1 MKAKYYIGILSA
13 LILAGIPLKAQ
24 YADNRDFRNDNASII
39 VNNYYDDY
47 DYYFSSRIN
56 RFHRSYSAFEYY
68 SPVFTETYWYNYRPY
83 SWGVSIYGGTGLGF
97 GLSYNYPVYYYGWNY
112 GNWYSYDY
120 GWYDPYYGSYW
131 WGYDPFYYSWYSPVF
146 ININIGNRW
155 GHNYWGWNRHNYWGW
170 NRHNYWYND
179 YSPIYNT
186 YNNYNNYPANR
197 YSSREYPDRGR
208 PAEYNRTNSGG
219 DSRREAI
226 PAPDSRTGVN
236 NSNDRV
242 RSNAGIDNNP
252 TRRSAEV
259 RNNTGNT
266 GNNNA
271 NVNNGNNRNSRVD
284 GNNGNFGENNRNTN
298 NNGNNR
304 NSRTDGNNG
313 NFGNN
318 QNTRNQNGNQVNTPD
333 NVRTNTGSTRST
345 VTQPSMSSNRRIE
358 QPVPAR
364 SSTPSRTGTTM
375 SQGRS
380 STPSRTGTT
389 MSQGRSS
396 SPSRAGTTMSQ
407 GRSSSSRSA
416 SSSSTSKSSS
426 GSSSSSKKSRR

>member
-1 MKAKYYIGILSA
+1 MKAKYYIGFLSV
-13 LILAGIPLKAQ
+13 LILAVFPLKAQ
-24 YADNRDFRNDNASII
+24 YADNRDFRNDNASIV

-56 RFHRSYSAFEYY
+56 RFHRSYAAFEYY
-68 SPVFTETYWYNYRPY
+68 SPVFTDTYWYNYRPY
-83 SWGVSIYGGTGLGF
+83 SWGVSIYGGTGFGF
-97 GLSYNYPVYYYGWNY
+97 GLSYNYPVYNYGWNY

-131 WGYDPFYYSWYSPVF
+131 WGYDPFYYSWYSPVV

-155 GHNYWGWNRHNYWGW
+155 GHNYWGWNRHSYWGG
-170 NRHNYWYND
+170 NRYNYWYND
-179 YSPIYNT
+179 YRPIYNT
-186 YNNYNNYPANR
+186 YNNYNYNPASR
-197 YSSREYPDRGR
+197 YSSREYSYRSR
-208 PAEYNRTNSGG
+208 PVEYNRTNPGG
-219 DSRREAI
+219 DIRREAVA
-226 PAPDSRTGVN
+226 APDSRTGTN
-236 NSNDRV
+236 NSNGGV
-242 RSNAGIDNNP
+242 RPNTGINNNP

-266 GNNNA
+266 GNNNT
-271 NVNNGNNRNSRVD
+271 NVNNGNNRNSRID

-313 NFGNN
+313 NFGDN
-318 QNTRNQNGNQVNTPD
+318 QNTRNQNGNQANTPD
-333 NVRTNTGSTRST
+333 NIRTGTGNTRINTS
-345 VTQPSMSSNRRIE
+345 QPSI
-358 QPVPAR
+358 
-364 SSTPSRTGTTM
+364 PSRTGTTM

-396 SPSRAGTTMSQ
+396 SS
-407 GRSSSSRSA
+407 RSSSG
-416 SSSSTSKSSS
+416 SSTSKSSS
-426 GSSSSSKKSRR
+426 SSSSSSKKSRR

>member
-13 LILAGIPLKAQ
+13 LMLAVFPLKAQ
-24 YADNRDFRNDNASII
+24 CADNRDFRNDDASII

-47 DYYFSSRIN
+47 DYYYSSRIN
-56 RFHRSYSAFEYY
+56 RFHRSYAAFDYY

-97 GLSYNYPVYYYGWNY
+97 GLSFNYPVYYYGWNY

-131 WGYDPFYYSWYSPVF
+131 WGYDPYYYSWYSPVV
-146 ININIGNRW
+146 ININFGNRW
-155 GHNYWGWNRHNYWGW
+155 GHNYWGWNRHNYWGG

-179 YSPIYNT
+179 YRPMYNT
-186 YNNYNNYPANR
+186 YNNYYNYPATR

-219 DSRREAI
+219 VSRREAI

-236 NSNDRV
+236 SGSDRV
-242 RSNAGIDNNP
+242 GSNAGINNNP

-266 GNNNA
+266 GNN
-271 NVNNGNNRNSRVD
+271 VNTRSQNENRN
-284 GNNGNFGENNRNTN
+284 
-298 NNGNNR
+298 
-304 NSRTDGNNG
+304 
-313 NFGNN
+313 
-318 QNTRNQNGNQVNTPD
+318 QVSTPD
-333 NVRTNTGSTRST
+333 NVRTSTGNTTSA

-380 STPSRTGTT
+380 S
-389 MSQGRSS
+389 
-396 SPSRAGTTMSQ
+396 
-407 GRSSSSRSA
+407 SSRSA
-416 SSSSTSKSSS
+416 SNSSTSKSSS